1 MNNNQFM
8 WRRIVFGASAITI
21 ILTILVAI
29 NYKHPYERLA
39 IAIEQEFPFVDV
51 VNVDRLCVGDCDES
65 YMILFFYPEG
75 LPPSED
81 ILDTFGMTVMNGLY
95 ALSNDEDDGLI
106 LSFIDP
112 PNIEIWQVT
121 CQVREYLPQD
131 NTSRYCR
138 VIENLYVTVPI
149 NEDFIGR

>member
-1 MNNNQFM
+1 MSFM
-8 WRRIVFGASAITI
+8 WRRILISAVI
-21 ILTILVAI
+21 IIAIVVGLMVA
-29 NYKHPYERLA
+29 NYKTPYERLA
-39 IAIEQEFPFVDV
+39 IAIEQEFSFVDV

-75 LPPSED
+75 LPPSND
-81 ILDTFGMTVMNGLY
+81 ILDVFALRVMNGLY

-138 VIENLYVTVPI
+138 VIENLYVQVPI